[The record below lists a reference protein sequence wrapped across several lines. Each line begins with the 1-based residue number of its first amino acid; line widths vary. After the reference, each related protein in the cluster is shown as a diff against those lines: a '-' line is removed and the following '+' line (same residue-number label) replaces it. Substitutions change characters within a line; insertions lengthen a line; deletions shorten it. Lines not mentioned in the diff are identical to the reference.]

1 MPGHVDPVYNSRPAV
16 VMASEDQENA
26 PLSPK
31 CDDDPIPDPSG
42 AISRY
47 YTLPKTR
54 YRNVVEA
61 VLAIDA
67 VISLALWVSGM
78 YNLFRSTGT

>member
-1 MPGHVDPVYNSRPAV
+1 
-16 VMASEDQENA
+16 MASEDQEASTDNA
-26 PLSPK
+26 PLMPK
-31 CDDDPIPDPSG
+31 YDDNPTLDPSG

-61 VLAIDA
+61 VLIIDA
-67 VISLALWVSGM
+67 VVSLALWVSGKCS
-78 YNLFRSTGT
+78 LFRYIARS